1 MKNFKILLALFAL
14 SILAIVVTGVV
25 LNFIGIE
32 HGPLI
37 IKIGFIFIVVNVVL
51 YLLFLIFFVIRTL
64 INFYIE
70 KKQKIAGS
78 KFRTRLVIA
87 FVGLTLIPSVL
98 LFTLSNQLINNSID
112 KWFSLEV
119 QRPID
124 DSMSIAKTFYSRE
137 VKNVKEYAEFLS
149 SNYNFIDVKKTIK
162 NQEGNFKVYFFKKP
176 GQSEFIQK
184 VFEGSSDTE
193 IVSTEGGDIIRAA
206 SPVQKGGIITGVVVV
221 ETIFSKDIVD
231 KLELIRRSY
240 NEYRQIQIQQNPIKF
255 LYFFVLTIA
264 TLLIIF
270 LALWA
275 ALRIAKG
282 ITVPIRSLAEA
293 TDEIAH
299 GNLDFRIDLKREDEI
314 GLLINSF
321 NKMVGE
327 LKEGKYSL
335 QKAYTE
341 SDQRRLSMEAILENI
356 NTGVILLERSGR
368 VATLNNAAC
377 SMLNVKRENIIGK
390 SHNEI
395 LEKIKS
401 DDLNAML
408 KKIEEKDFKFTEGEV
423 HAYLD
428 GRPVNLRVYITV
440 LKGSKGNVIGMLVVF
455 DDLTEIIAAQRA
467 IAWQEVAKRI
477 AHEIK
482 NPLTPIK
489 LSTERLLKKW
499 DEKTSDFEDVL
510 KRSTKT
516 IVKEVNGLINLVNEF
531 SRFGKMPKIDLKPS
545 NINSIIQEVIELYID
560 LKEIQIITS
569 LQDIPDIDVD
579 QEQLKRAIINLID
592 NSIQAK
598 TEKIW
603 LNTSYDPSL
612 EVIRIEIADEGTGI
626 RKEEKDKLFLPYFS
640 TKRDGTGL
648 GLAIVS
654 TIISKH
660 RGYIRVKDNKPK
672 GTRFLIEL
680 PAGHK

>member
-1 MKNFKILLALFAL
+1 MKNFKILLALFTL
-14 SILAIVVTGVV
+14 SILAIVVTGMV

-51 YLLFLIFFVIRTL
+51 YLLLLIFFVIRTL

-87 FVGLTLIPSVL
+87 FVGLALIPAVL
-98 LFTLSNQLINNSID
+98 LFILSNQLINNSID

-184 VFEGSSDTE
+184 VFDGVSDTE

-206 SPVQKGGIITGVVVV
+206 SPVREGGKITGVVVV
-221 ETIFSKDIVD
+221 ETIFSKDLVD

-240 NEYRQIQIQQNPIKF
+240 NEYRQIEIQQNPIKF

-299 GNLDFRIDLKREDEI
+299 GNLDFRINLKREDEI

-327 LKEGKYSL
+327 LKEGKHSL

-356 NTGVILLERSGR
+356 NTGVIFLERSGR

-377 SMLNVKRENIIGK
+377 SMLNVERKNIIGK
-390 SHNEI
+390 SHKE
-395 LEKIKS
+395 LLGKIKS

-408 KKIEEKDFKFTEGEV
+408 KKLDEKDFKFTDGEL
-423 HAYLD
+423 HAYMD

-440 LKGSKGNVIGMLVVF
+440 LKGSKGNVIGILVVF
-455 DDLTEIIAAQRA
+455 DNLTEIIAAQRA

-499 DEKTSDFEDVL
+499 NDRSDDFEEIL
-510 KRSTKT
+510 RRSTKT
-516 IVKEVNGLINLVNEF
+516 IVQEVNSLKSLVDEF
-531 SRFGKMPKIDLKPS
+531 SRFGKMP
-545 NINSIIQEVIELYID
+545 
-560 LKEIQIITS
+560 
-569 LQDIPDIDVD
+569 
-579 QEQLKRAIINLID
+579 
-592 NSIQAK
+592 
-598 TEKIW
+598 
-603 LNTSYDPSL
+603 
-612 EVIRIEIADEGTGI
+612 
-626 RKEEKDKLFLPYFS
+626 
-640 TKRDGTGL
+640 
-648 GLAIVS
+648 
-654 TIISKH
+654 
-660 RGYIRVKDNKPK
+660 
-672 GTRFLIEL
+672 
-680 PAGHK
+680 